1 MKNHTQHSNL
11 SRRKFLKTAGLAAAI
26 TPFAYNGL
34 AINPLSESSIF
45 KKLGGAVHISNK
57 IMVFIEL
64 NGGNDGLNTFI
75 PLDQYNRLSVH
86 RPRVLVPE
94 NKVLP
99 LSGVSGA
106 GLHPAMTRIREMF
119 DNGMVS
125 IVQNVGYPDQ
135 DYSHFR
141 SMDIW
146 MTGANSNEVLGSGW
160 LGRMLDQEHPGYPDG
175 YP

>member
-1 MKNHTQHSNL
+1 
-11 SRRKFLKTAGLAAAI
+11 AI

-45 KKLGGAVHISNK
+45 KKLGGSVNISQK

-86 RPRVLVPE
+86 RPRVLIPE
-94 NKVLP
+94 NQVLP
-99 LSGVSGA
+99 LSGVSGS
-106 GLHPAMTRIREMF
+106 GLHPAMQRIREMF

-125 IVQNVGYPDQ
+125 IVQNTGYPGQ

-146 MTGANSNEVLGSGW
+146 MTGAN
-160 LGRMLDQEHPGYPDG
+160 
-175 YP
+175 